1 VNSKRR
7 RPIRGRYIAFGE
19 EKDKTN
25 GNPTQILSYAENTMT
40 PFISHTFGHLF
51 QNLFLKVIQCS
62 CFLFHFGKVDAFINI

>member
-7 RPIRGRYIAFGE
+7 RPIRGRYTGCGE

-40 PFISHTFGHLF
+40 QHEWVFI
-51 QNLFLKVIQCS
+51 V
-62 CFLFHFGKVDAFINI
+62 